1 MLIGSTVVYRGQ
13 FGAARP
19 GAARVR
25 VVMYVAGMGCFRV
38 VDGDGDGVPAVG
50 DGDNGGVWSLGGVG
64 RKEKRR
70 IVEMEM
76 SKSYLLTSRRG
87 RSCFASVVLRTVLRR
102 P

>member
-1 MLIGSTVVYRGQ
+1 LDVLIGSTVVYRGQ

-50 DGDNGGVWSLGGVG
+50 DGDNGGVWTFGRS
-64 RKEKRR
+64 RKEGEEKDRENGD
-70 IVEMEM
+70 VEE
-76 SKSYLLTSRRG
+76 LFVDEPPWPFVF
-87 RSCFASVVLRTVLRR
+87 CFGGTPYST